1 MHTSHTTTNTPPQ
14 VLVTGGAKRLGAAIC
29 HHLHAAGYDLLIHY
43 HTSKNAAIELAAEL
57 EAKRAS
63 SVKLFRADLSEMDS
77 VNDLIEQVLSSA
89 QNLTLVV
96 NNASRFY
103 PLPLGEVTVADWE
116 GLMGANLQ
124 GAFFLNQGLA
134 PQLAKQQGS
143 IINIADIY
151 AQSPLA
157 NHSLYSITKAAV
169 VMMSKALA
177 LELAPEVRVNSISPG
192 IILWPENDTDSEHR
206 EKMLKNTALGKVGQA
221 ADIAA
226 AVLFLAEQADY
237 ITGHNLL
244 VDGGRSL
251 YI

>member
-1 MHTSHTTTNTPPQ
+1 MQNTAITTTPLQT
-14 VLVTGGAKRLGAAIC
+14 LVTGGSRRLGATIC
-29 HHLHAAGYDLLIHY
+29 RHLHAAGYDLLIHY
-43 HTSKNAAIELAAEL
+43 HTSEDTALELAAEL
-57 EAKRAS
+57 EAMRPA
-63 SVKLFRADLSEMDS
+63 SVKLFQANLGEMDAVKS
-77 VNDLIEQVLSSA
+77 LIEQVLASA
-89 QNLTLVV
+89 QNLSLLV

-103 PLPLGEVTVADWE
+103 PLPLGEVTATDWQD
-116 GLMGANLQ
+116 LMGANLQ

-134 PQLAKQQGS
+134 PELAKRQGS

-157 NHSLYSITKAAV
+157 NHALYSITKAAV

-177 LELAPEVRVNSISPG
+177 LELAPEIRVNSISPG
-192 IILWPENDTDSEHR
+192 IILWPENDTNFEHR
-206 EKMLKNTALGKVGQA
+206 EKMLKNTALGKAGQA

-226 AVLFLAEQADY
+226 AVLFLAEQAGY